1 MKKKVMEGIP
11 HPIPRTVEEVF
22 NDFKGRRGGLIKALT
37 TGSFLLLISFF
48 FIFFLG
54 FGLGLCSVH
63 GFECIRR
70 SSPLLS
76 GFTLCV

>member
-22 NDFKGRRGGLIKALT
+22 NDFRGRRGGLIKALT

-48 FIFFLG
+48 
-54 FGLGLCSVH
+54 
-63 GFECIRR
+63 
-70 SSPLLS
+70 
-76 GFTLCV
+76 

>member
-22 NDFKGRRGGLIKALT
+22 NDFRGRRGGLIKALT

-48 FIFFLG
+48 FQNFFW
-54 FGLGLCSVH
+54 GLGLCSSVH
-63 GFECIRR
+63 GFKCIRL